1 MKTSTIARN
10 FIRVFGL
17 MSLVLSACE
26 KLELD
31 KEFIVKVGEDKKINS
46 HLSFKIDSIWDSRC
60 PADMNCLTSGDVT
73 LFYSIKQSQNHV
85 YKVLSLSENQ
95 KNPLSYDGYLWKI
108 LEVNP
113 FPISWDKS
121 VPIDFSIKMII
132 SKD

>member
-10 FIRVFGL
+10 FIVVLALLG
-17 MSLVLSACE
+17 LVLSACE

-31 KEFIVKVGEDKKINS
+31 KEFIVKIGEDKKINS
-46 HLSFKIDSIWDSRC
+46 HLSFQIDSIWDSRC

-73 LFYSIKQSQNHV
+73 LFYSIKQSQQHV
-85 YKVLSLSENQ
+85 DKVLSLSENH

-113 FPISWDKS
+113 YPISWDKS
-121 VPIDFSIKMII
+121 VPIDFTIKMII